1 MEELYEL
8 CKNDPKDVFDN
19 RGTENA
25 SGDTCVESKSSK
37 KNTVIS
43 LACDHF
49 GIKMTKL
56 LLDHRILEDWISNRR
71 HAYYSPLRVSSF
83 VSNEHRTHHFE
94 DDFLTVGTIVSRTR
108 SQLHSVTR
116 TAYCHFSVASG
127 THKYTSFSVY
137 LTGKAFSKYCL
148 PCVIGKVIALTG
160 PKLSVRLS
168 TSGTEICIAVSDVGS
183 LQIIGMNTHRVPTNS
198 TTGTCG
204 SNYSKD
210 GRTKRSTKKTNQS
223 ASSMVVRSRYN
234 SSSSTSTSRKF
245 ARQTQFARQTP
256 KKSSTNR
263 FLMSTSNRRLKRH
276 TL

>member
-8 CKNDPKDVFDN
+8 CKNDRKDVFDN

-25 SGDTCVESKSSK
+25 SGDTCVVSKSSK

-43 LACDHF
+43 LARDFF

-56 LLDHRILEDWISNRR
+56 LMDHRILEDWISNRR

-83 VSNEHRTHHFE
+83 VSNDHRTQHFE

-108 SQLHSVTR
+108 SQLHSVTG
-116 TAYCHFSVASG
+116 TAFCQFLVASG
-127 THKYTSFSVY
+127 THKYSSFSVY

-148 PCVIGKVIALTG
+148 TCVIGKVIALTG

-183 LQIIGMNTHRVPTNS
+183 LKIVGMNTHCVPTNS
-198 TTGTCG
+198 STARC
-204 SNYSKD
+204 SSSCSKD
-210 GRTKRSTKKTNQS
+210 GRTKRSTKNTNQS
-223 ASSMVVRSRYN
+223 ASSMVVRPSYI
-234 SSSSTSTSRKF
+234 SSSSTSRK
-245 ARQTQFARQTP
+245 FARQTP

-263 FLMSTSNRRLKRH
+263 FLMSTSNSRSIRH